1 MLLAA
6 ARERG
11 KMTVEELAISYVPA
25 GESVSYPVTEL
36 RKLISADI
44 LEKVK
49 KVKPRLE
56 YIRAE
61 DLRD

>member
-1 MLLAA
+1 
-6 ARERG
+6 
-11 KMTVEELAISYVPA
+11 MTVEDLAISYVPS

-49 KVKPRLE
+49 KVKPRSE
-56 YIRAE
+56 YIRVD